1 LLHKQSVKQRA
12 AAASSTGTCPTVN
25 QQAYW
30 NHVSKYLR
38 DQGGRGGIKAAADS
52 WADTRSESAA
62 EQKAKGKAAAKATAK
77 AKAKAK
83 AESKSAK
90 ATAKA
95 KAKAAKQQEAKAA
108 KQQEAKAKQT
118 KIGVTKTIQD
128 NEKAKKGQQKKCTAK
143 EQADKAKADKVWAAF
158 RASGAKK
165 RAAAC
170 VGSYALPLIGGGHM

>member
-1 LLHKQSVKQRA
+1 MAPAKVFESKKAAYLLHKEAAKQSSAGAKTPSV
-12 AAASSTGTCPTVN
+12 TVN

-30 NHVSKYLR
+30 SHVSKYLKG
-38 DQGGRGGIKAAADS
+38 QGGRGGIKAAADS
-52 WADTRSESAA
+52 WASSGSAS
-62 EQKAKGKAAAKATAK
+62 TAK

-90 ATAKA
+90 ATKKAKA
-95 KAKAAKQQEAKAA
+95 ESKSAKAAKQQEAKAA
-108 KQQEAKAKQT
+108 KQHQCKAKQT

-158 RASGAKK
+158 RASGAK
-165 RAAAC
+165 
-170 VGSYALPLIGGGHM
+170 

>member
-1 LLHKQSVKQRA
+1 MAPAKVFESKKAAYLLHKEAAKQSSAGAKATSR
-12 AAASSTGTCPTVN
+12 TVN

-30 NHVSKYLR
+30 NHVSKYLKG
-38 DQGGRGGIKAAADS
+38 QGGRGGIKAAADS
-52 WADTRSESAA
+52 WASSGSAS
-62 EQKAKGKAAAKATAK
+62 TAK

-90 ATAKA
+90 ATKKAKA
-95 KAKAAKQQEAKAA
+95 ESKSAKAAKQQEAKAA
-108 KQQEAKAKQT
+108 KQHQCKAKQT
-118 KIGVTKTIQD
+118 TIGVTKTIQD

-165 RAAAC
+165 
-170 VGSYALPLIGGGHM
+170 

>member
-1 LLHKQSVKQRA
+1 MAPAKVFESKKAAYLLHKEAAKQSSAGAKTPSV
-12 AAASSTGTCPTVN
+12 TVN

-30 NHVSKYLR
+30 SHVSKYLKG
-38 DQGGRGGIKAAADS
+38 QGGHGGIKAAADS
-52 WADTRSESAA
+52 WASSGSAS
-62 EQKAKGKAAAKATAK
+62 TAK

-90 ATAKA
+90 ATKKAKA
-95 KAKAAKQQEAKAA
+95 ESKSAKAAKQQEAKAA
-108 KQQEAKAKQT
+108 KQHQCKAKQT

-165 RAAAC
+165 
-170 VGSYALPLIGGGHM
+170 